1 MRCLS
6 PVSAATAEP
15 PTEREGVGFQLAN
28 ATRSSESEMSLA
40 VHSRTSPGST
50 HSGLVSADGAGQLLE
65 DGQGH
70 LFALQDAADEAV
82 RP

>member
-1 MRCLS
+1 
-6 PVSAATAEP
+6 
-15 PTEREGVGFQLAN
+15 
-28 ATRSSESEMSLA
+28 MSLA
-40 VHSRTSPGST
+40 VHSRTSTRST